1 VVREAAATG
10 KLTDDPRITAH
21 LSPAR
26 IAELLDPAGYLGS
39 ARTLIDRA
47 LAAARVPTENPRDP
61 AHLPRDLGVV
71 VGAKADEV
79 RERATTTPRSRG
91 MDGVVEVY
99 YRVDGPDDAPPL
111 LMINSLGADL
121 RMWDPQVPALARR
134 HRMIRYDA
142 RGHGHSPVPEG
153 RYSLADLGR
162 DALAL
167 LDRLGIASADICG
180 LSLGGMTAMWLAAHA
195 PDRVRRLILCCTSAR
210 LGPPESWAERA
221 ATVRAHGT
229 EAIADAAVARWVTPA
244 WAAEHPGTTA
254 ELRAMIA
261 ATPAAGYAG
270 TCAAI
275 EEMDL
280 RPDLARIGAPTT
292 VLAGADD
299 PSTPPEHGAAIVA
312 GIRGAHMYILDDA
325 AHLATYQHPDIANRL
340 ILEALDD

>member
-1 VVREAAATG
+1 
-10 KLTDDPRITAH
+10 
-21 LSPAR
+21 
-26 IAELLDPAGYLGS
+26 
-39 ARTLIDRA
+39 
-47 LAAARVPTENPRDP
+47 
-61 AHLPRDLGVV
+61 
-71 VGAKADEV
+71 
-79 RERATTTPRSRG
+79 
-91 MDGVVEVY
+91 MVEVY
-99 YRVDGPDDAPPL
+99 YRIDGPEDGPPL

-121 RMWDPQVPALARR
+121 RMWDPQVPALTRR

-142 RGHGHSPVPEG
+142 RGHGRSPVPEG

-180 LSLGGMTAMWLAAHA
+180 LSLGGMTAMWLAVHA
-195 PDRVRRLILCCTSAR
+195 PDRVRRLVLCCTSAL

-229 EAIADAAVARWVTPA
+229 DAVADATIGRWVTPA
-244 WAAEHPGTTA
+244 WAAAHPEATA

-261 ATPAAGYAG
+261 ATPATGYAG
-270 TCAAI
+270 ACAAV

-299 PSTPPEHGAAIVA
+299 PSTPPEHGAVIVA
-312 GIRGAHMYILDDA
+312 GIRGARMHVLDDA
-325 AHLATYQHPDIANRL
+325 AHLATYEQPDIANRL